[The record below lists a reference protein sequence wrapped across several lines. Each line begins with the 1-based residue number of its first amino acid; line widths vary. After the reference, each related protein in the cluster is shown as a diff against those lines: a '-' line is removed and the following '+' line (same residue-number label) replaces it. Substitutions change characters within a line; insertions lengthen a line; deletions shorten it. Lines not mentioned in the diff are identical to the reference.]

1 MKDTI
6 QTINRFRNNLITD
19 SIFMMFFIIVFIIL
33 LFVLTRKS
41 RPEFSKLYK
50 AWWIVCLMLIIV
62 CIRLLMLI
70 PAYVDVYTDNIK
82 VVEITDYS
90 CSYHSYGLPL
100 SRSRTKVDFTTID
113 GKRLYGHMIKEFD
126 IPDNGHGYI
135 LYSKYS
141 HYILNCDLHE

>member
-90 CSYHSYGLPL
+90 C
-100 SRSRTKVDFTTID
+100 
-113 GKRLYGHMIKEFD
+113 LYGHMIKEFD